1 MKKLPRTILLLV
13 GLLLCCTAIAE
24 EWQDDFSNPEHSQ
37 IVWWGNWESFA
48 INKQGQLQSQ
58 ATEAAESVL
67 FHESTAA
74 IHAEWQFWVR
84 ISGTCSAYNL
94 IRFYIALEEED
105 VTSNGFFVQV
115 GGANKNITLYQQK
128 NGDAKKIIED
138 TTRKKILD
146 SGASYLHVRVTR
158 SEDGIL
164 RLYSQVEGK
173 DSEWSKEG
181 EYFVPM
187 LTSHYSAVCVRN
199 SKKRGYDFYV
209 DDICVRGEVQHT
221 SLENENIEWKET
233 QIHLQTESIS
243 PNGDGW
249 EDEVCITYQSP
260 YPKCS
265 AQLSVYTAN
274 GVFVKSLPVA
284 TSSEGIVCWDGT
296 NKHGETVDIGVYV
309 LHVEIKSPDA
319 PTARQRY
326 AVAVVR

>member
-1 MKKLPRTILLLV
+1 MKKSPRSILLLV
-13 GLLLCCTAIAE
+13 SLLFCCSVIAE

-37 IVWWGNWESFA
+37 MVWWGNWESFA

-58 ATEAAESVL
+58 AAEAAENVL
-67 FHESTAA
+67 FHESSAA
-74 IHAEWQFWVR
+74 INAEWQFWVR

-158 SEDGIL
+158 SEDGII

-209 DDICVRGEVQHT
+209 DDIFVKGEVQHT
-221 SLENENIEWKET
+221 SLENENIEEMET

-260 YPKCS
+260 YTKCS

-284 TSSEGIVCWDGT
+284 TSSKGIVCWDGT

>member
-58 ATEAAESVL
+58 ASESAESVL

-74 IHAEWQFWVR
+74 INAEWQFWVR

-173 DSEWSKEG
+173 DSDWSEEG
-181 EYFVPM
+181 NTLSLCSRAIIV
-187 LTSHYSAVCVRN
+187 L
-199 SKKRGYDFYV
+199 YV
-209 DDICVRGEVQHT
+209 
-221 SLENENIEWKET
+221 
-233 QIHLQTESIS
+233 
-243 PNGDGW
+243 
-249 EDEVCITYQSP
+249 
-260 YPKCS
+260 
-265 AQLSVYTAN
+265 
-274 GVFVKSLPVA
+274 
-284 TSSEGIVCWDGT
+284 
-296 NKHGETVDIGVYV
+296 
-309 LHVEIKSPDA
+309 
-319 PTARQRY
+319 
-326 AVAVVR
+326 